1 MYEYAH
7 DTLTK
12 IKAKQDKI
20 VMNTKKA
27 MADHLDLG
35 NLSIITVPK
44 DLVEYRSTTGLIANK
59 FVTENMTP
67 TLVLVEDE
75 EGHLSGSARGYEGAM
90 KDFRTWCLD
99 TGLFDLA
106 QGHDNAFGVE
116 VSKDNIDKLIE
127 LSNKGFETEDT
138 IYDVDKLY
146 HNESNL
152 EEVKMVNEVEHIFG
166 GKVNSPNYGYEDLIV
181 SRKSMSQRGSV
192 VTFYHKGLEF
202 IAYKQEPG
210 LIDDILQQAG
220 FKQYFSLDLIGR
232 PSKNE
237 WTGRVKHQIV
247 LQDFTINI
255 LDEDPVETKEE
266 SQNKWLNSEG
276 NLSF

>member
-1 MYEYAH
+1 NENKQMIIKALYGHWNEDETIIVNRRRKSKITGKFNKVDLEWSMYEYAH
-7 DTLTK
+7 DTLNK
-12 IKAKQDKI
+12 IKTKQDKI

-75 EGHLSGSARGYEGAM
+75 EGNLSGSARGYEGAM

-127 LSNKGFETEDT
+127 LSNKGFETED
-138 IYDVDKLY
+138 
-146 HNESNL
+146 
-152 EEVKMVNEVEHIFG
+152 
-166 GKVNSPNYGYEDLIV
+166 
-181 SRKSMSQRGSV
+181 
-192 VTFYHKGLEF
+192 
-202 IAYKQEPG
+202 
-210 LIDDILQQAG
+210 
-220 FKQYFSLDLIGR
+220 
-232 PSKNE
+232 
-237 WTGRVKHQIV
+237 
-247 LQDFTINI
+247 
-255 LDEDPVETKEE
+255 
-266 SQNKWLNSEG
+266 
-276 NLSF
+276 